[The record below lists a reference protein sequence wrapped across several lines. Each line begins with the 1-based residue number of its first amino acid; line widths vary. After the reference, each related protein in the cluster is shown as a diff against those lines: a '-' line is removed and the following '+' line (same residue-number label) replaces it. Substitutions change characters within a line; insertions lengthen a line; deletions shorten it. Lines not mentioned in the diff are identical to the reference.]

1 MIRKLPAVL
10 ILIAAIV
17 LMQSHAITWWTQ
29 HDAATGW
36 LWAIAIEAG
45 AVWLWSRRGAITTGM
60 AIIAT
65 TLALIAPL
73 ADLAAPVLEQQRG
86 STQAADTLPQR
97 TATTEARIATLEA
110 SLDQYLSNS
119 EYRSGWHSLIVSTE
133 QQLTAA
139 RANLASLQNEQ
150 RTPAPA
156 TLTVWLPLLMQMAAV
171 CLLQCLVV
179 LTTRVVFARD
189 DFDRHSREGGKP
201 KTAAPAAGDAKPA
214 GRGDESR
221 SISNAL
227 ADLALMRPK
236 PDAKPAGQ
244 RGKA

>member
-29 HDAATGW
+29 HDAANGW

-45 AVWLWSRRGAITTGM
+45 AVWLWSRRGVITTGM

-73 ADLAAPVLEQQRG
+73 ADLAAPVLEQQRS

-97 TATTEARIATLEA
+97 TAATEARIATLEA
-110 SLDQYLSNS
+110 SLAQYLSNS

-133 QQLTAA
+133 QQLTTA
-139 RANLASLQNEQ
+139 RANLASLQSEQ
-150 RTPAPA
+150 RTPAPTTQA
-156 TLTVWLPLLMQMAAV
+156 VWLPLLMQMAAV
-171 CLLQCLVV
+171 CLLQCLIVM
-179 LTTRVVFARD
+179 TTRTLTRPA
-189 DFDRHSREGGKP
+189 P
-201 KTAAPAAGDAKPA
+201 KTAGTKHNTNTNEDQPEHSLFGAVAQ
-214 GRGDESR
+214 
-221 SISNAL
+221 L
-227 ADLALMRPK
+227 AIARPK

>member
-1 MIRKLPAVL
+1 MIRKLPAAL
-10 ILIAAIV
+10 ILIAAII

-45 AVWLWSRRGAITTGM
+45 AVWLWSRRGGIATGM

-65 TLALIAPL
+65 TLALVAPL
-73 ADLAAPVLEQQRG
+73 ADLAAPVLEQQRS
-86 STQAADTLPQR
+86 STLAADTLPQR
-97 TATTEARIATLEA
+97 TAATEARIATLEA
-110 SLDQYLSNS
+110 SLAQYLSNS

-139 RANLASLQNEQ
+139 RTNLASLQSEQ
-150 RTPAPA
+150 RTPAPTTQA
-156 TLTVWLPLLMQMAAV
+156 VWLPLLMQMAAV
-171 CLLQCLVV
+171 CLLQCLIVM
-179 LTTRVVFARD
+179 TTRTLTRPA
-189 DFDRHSREGGKP
+189 P
-201 KTAAPAAGDAKPA
+201 KTTAGTSAENSTNEDKPEHSLFGA
-214 GRGDESR
+214 V
-221 SISNAL
+221 AQL
-227 ADLALMRPK
+227 AIARPK

>member
-1 MIRKLPAVL
+1 MIRKLPAAL
-10 ILIAAIV
+10 ILIAAIA

-29 HDAATGW
+29 HDAVTGW

-73 ADLAAPVLEQQRG
+73 ADLAAPVLEQQRS

-110 SLDQYLSNS
+110 SLAQYLSNS

-156 TLTVWLPLLMQMAAV
+156 TLAVWLPLIMQMAAV
-171 CLLQCLVV
+171 CLLQCLIVM
-179 LTTRVVFARD
+179 TTRTLTRPT
-189 DFDRHSREGGKP
+189 P
-201 KTAAPAAGDAKPA
+201 KTTAGTKHNTNEDQPEHSLIGAVA
-214 GRGDESR
+214 Q
-221 SISNAL
+221 L
-227 ADLALMRPK
+227 AIARPK
-236 PDAKPAGQ
+236 RAAKPAGQ

>member
-1 MIRKLPAVL
+1 MISKLPAAL

-17 LMQSHAITWWTQ
+17 LMQSHAIIWWTQ

-45 AVWLWSRRGAITTGM
+45 AVWLWTRRGGITTGM

-65 TLALIAPL
+65 TLALITPL
-73 ADLAAPVLEQQRG
+73 ADLAGPVLEKQRS

-97 TATTEARIATLEA
+97 TAATEARIATLET
-110 SLDQYLSNS
+110 SLAQYLSNS

-139 RANLASLQNEQ
+139 RANLASLQGEQ
-150 RTPAPA
+150 RTPAPT
-156 TLTVWLPLLMQMAAV
+156 TLAVWLPLLMQMAAV
-171 CLLQCLVV
+171 CLLQCLIVM
-179 LTTRVVFARD
+179 TTRTLARPA
-189 DFDRHSREGGKP
+189 P
-201 KTAAPAAGDAKPA
+201 KTAGTKHSTNEDQPEHSLIGAVAQ
-214 GRGDESR
+214 
-221 SISNAL
+221 L
-227 ADLALMRPK
+227 AIARPK
-236 PDAKPAGQ
+236 PAAKPAGQ

>member
-10 ILIAAIV
+10 ILIAAII

-73 ADLAAPVLEQQRG
+73 ADLAASVLEQQRS

-110 SLDQYLSNS
+110 SLAQYLSNS

-139 RANLASLQNEQ
+139 RADLASLQTEQ
-150 RTPAPA
+150 QTPAPA
-156 TLTVWLPLLMQMAAV
+156 TLAVWLPLLMQMAAV
-171 CLLQCLVV
+171 CLLQCLIVM
-179 LTTRVVFARD
+179 TTRTLTRPA
-189 DFDRHSREGGKP
+189 P
-201 KTAAPAAGDAKPA
+201 KTTAGTQHNTNEDKPEHSLTGA
-214 GRGDESR
+214 V
-221 SISNAL
+221 AQL
-227 ADLALMRPK
+227 AIARPK